1 MYMPESNTVS
11 FGSAVIG
18 YNVERRRRKT
28 LAISVV
34 PSGNVVVYA
43 PADAPEEKIREKVH
57 KKAPWIL
64 RQKWYFG
71 GFGEEV
77 PVRRYVSGETHRY
90 MGRQYRLKVYKDS
103 ANSVK
108 LIGGYI
114 TVRLPEKDAADSV
127 KSLVDKWYRY
137 RAEVKLPEIVD
148 RCADRLK
155 AFGIPRP
162 EIKFKTF
169 AKRWGSYTRQGRM
182 WLNVDLIKAPLAC
195 IEYVITHEL
204 CHYKEHNHGKEFFRL
219 LNKVMPDWQKRK
231 EQLERVMSGV

>member
-1 MYMPESNTVS
+1 MSETDMVS
-11 FGSAVIG
+11 FGSAVIS
-18 YNVERRRRKT
+18 YTVERRKRKT

-34 PSGNVVVYA
+34 PSGNVLVYA
-43 PADAPEEKIREKVH
+43 PLDAEDEKIREKIH

-64 RQKWYFG
+64 RKKWYFG
-71 GFGEEV
+71 GFGEEI

-114 TVRLPEKDAADSV
+114 TVRLPETNSTDSV
-127 KSLVDKWYRY
+127 KSLVDNWYRK
-137 RAEVKLPEIVD
+137 RAETKLPDIVNQ
-148 RCADRLK
+148 CAEKLK
-155 AFGIPRP
+155 NYGIRKP
-162 EIKFKTF
+162 EIRFKSF

-182 WLNVDLIKAPLAC
+182 WLNVELIKAPLAC

-204 CHYKEHNHGKEFFRL
+204 CHQKEHNHGKEFFKL

-231 EQLERVMSGV
+231 ERLERVMSGV